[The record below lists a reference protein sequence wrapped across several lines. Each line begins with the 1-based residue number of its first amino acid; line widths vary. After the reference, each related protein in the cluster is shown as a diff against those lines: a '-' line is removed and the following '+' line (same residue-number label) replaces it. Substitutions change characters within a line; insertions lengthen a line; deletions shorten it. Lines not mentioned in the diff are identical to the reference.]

1 MHPLPVSYTGWHT
14 HAFETWLVWLLPM
27 KIQTQKMTMLTP
39 DVRWGRV
46 FAHVVRWAVGAAA
59 RPWQWG
65 PGCPNQHWS
74 NACVRSEDFKKY
86 IIPGELIVRISLATL
101 AFHPHFAMVSR
112 RSSQVRG
119 PSVISSSWS
128 PKPVVCLSLLGGE
141 GGDRRRD
148 RRGNSGVAN
157 GILSKE
163 EALQP
168 VKAVSTPSWVTISNV
183 TSPHVYSRRS
193 DIS

>member
-1 MHPLPVSYTGWHT
+1 MSCRGLFYGEVIFVVVLCVCQSL
-14 HAFETWLVWLLPM
+14 AWLW
-27 KIQTQKMTMLTP
+27 
-39 DVRWGRV
+39 WGKV
-46 FAHVVRWAVGAAA
+46 FAAA

-119 PSVISSSWS
+119 PSVISSSWP

-141 GGDRRRD
+141 GGDR
-148 RRGNSGVAN
+148 
-157 GILSKE
+157 
-163 EALQP
+163 QP
-168 VKAVSTPSWVTISNV
+168 GMHFSFDVLPL
-183 TSPHVYSRRS
+183 
-193 DIS
+193 